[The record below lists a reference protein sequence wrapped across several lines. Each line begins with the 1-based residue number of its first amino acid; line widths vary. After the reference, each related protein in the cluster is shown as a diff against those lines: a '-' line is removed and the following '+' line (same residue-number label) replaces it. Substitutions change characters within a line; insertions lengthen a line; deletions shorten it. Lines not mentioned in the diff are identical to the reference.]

1 MKNMYVPQ
9 LKAFAFFCLLTIFS
23 LSAFAQVGIGI
34 PTPADASVLDVT
46 SSTKGVLVPRM
57 SISNLATIAPVTG
70 GSTTSLLVY
79 NTNTSTGPGFFY
91 WNGSRWTPIDGGNDW
106 QTSGNANTNPGTGAG
121 ENYLGTS
128 DNTDLIIATDGS
140 ERMVVENNGL
150 VSVNGGPLYGTDRFT
165 SIGEDDERA
174 ISGYSYGLLGV
185 GVYGS
190 NNAAGIGVI
199 GISDEGSGIRGETS
213 SSSTQLGGGIYGVN
227 SDNTGTGVI
236 GAGNGL
242 AGGAISTGS
251 GGSFYGTNV
260 GAASW
265 GTNAANGVGLA
276 AAGNGLNITTIGTVG
291 AGGSFIGYQ
300 WGVTGIATIT
310 GNSNNSIARA
320 AFIGRYVSVDD
331 TQETVYVG
339 ARIGGTHY
347 KILGTGGGSVS
358 TTMSTSQGE
367 RVLFAP
373 ESPENWFFDIGE
385 VQLNNGKAVV
395 HLDKIFGEIIAD
407 SKPFKVFVQGSEGA
421 MGSIRITRN
430 IKEKSFLVEDLGGR
444 SNGTVQYSIYAIW
457 KGKENL
463 RFPELKKES
472 IPSTYELEQ
481 HNNTHDSI
489 GPVIQQNGNQ

>member
-79 NTNTSTGPGFFY
+79 NTNTTTGPGFFF

-106 QTSGNANTNPGTGAG
+106 QTSGNANTNPGTGVG

-128 DNTDLIIATDGS
+128 DNTNLIVATDGT
-140 ERMVVENNGL
+140 ERMVVENDGQ
-150 VSVNGGPLYGTDRFT
+150 VSVNGGPLYSTDRFT
-165 SIGEDDERA
+165 SLGEDGERA
-174 ISGYSYGLLGV
+174 ISGYSSGSGI
-185 GVYGS
+185 GVYG
-190 NNAAGIGVI
+190 NNNGTGI
-199 GISDEGSGIRGETS
+199 
-213 SSSTQLGGGIYGVN
+213 GIYGVSASGN
-227 SDNTGTGVI
+227 GVKGESDSDTGTGVY
-236 GAGNGL
+236 GVNTNTAGTGVVGSGNNF
-242 AGGAISTGS
+242 GGVYVTGGS
-251 GGSFYGTNV
+251 GGAFRGATV

-265 GTNAANGVGLA
+265 ATNASNGVGLS
-276 AAGNGLNITTIGTVG
+276 AAGNNRNVTTIGTVG
-291 AGGSFIGYQ
+291 AGGSFIGTQ
-300 WGVTGIATIT
+300 WGVTGIAAIS
-310 GNSNNSIARA
+310 GAFYNGVDRA
-320 AFIGRYVSVDD
+320 AFIGRYVSADN
-331 TQETVYVG
+331 TQQTVYVG
-339 ARIGGTHY
+339 ARIGNTHY

-421 MGSIRITRN
+421 MGTIRITRN

-472 IPSTYELEQ
+472 IPATYNLEAT
-481 HNNTHDSI
+481 NPAPD
-489 GPVIQQNGNQ
+489 GPSLPLKDKQ

>member
-79 NTNTSTGPGFFY
+79 NTNTTTGPGFFF

-106 QTSGNANTNPGTGAG
+106 QTSGNASTNPGTGAG

-128 DNTDLIIATDGS
+128 DNTNLIVATDGT
-140 ERMVVENNGL
+140 ERMVVENDGQ
-150 VSVNGGPLYGTDRFT
+150 VSVNGGPLSIVDRFT

-174 ISGYSYGLLGV
+174 ISGYSYGLFGV

-199 GISDEGSGIRGETS
+199 GISDEGSGIRGES
-213 SSSTQLGGGIYGVN
+213 SSPVNRLGGGIYGVN
-227 SDNTGTGVI
+227 SDNTGTGII
-236 GAGNGL
+236 GSGNGL
-242 AGGAISTGS
+242 GGAVLANYGS
-251 GGSFYGTNV
+251 GANFRGTDV

-265 GTNAANGVGLA
+265 GTNASNGVGLA
-276 AAGNGLNITTIGTVG
+276 AAGNGQNIATIGTVG
-291 AGGSFIGYQ
+291 AGGSFIGTQ
-300 WGVTGIATIT
+300 WGVTAVSAYN
-310 GNSNNSIARA
+310 GNDNTVDRA
-320 AFIGRYVSVDD
+320 AFIGRYYSALGV
-331 TQETVYVG
+331 QETVYVG
-339 ARIGGTHY
+339 ARIGNNHY
-347 KILGTGGGSVS
+347 KIMGTGGSSVA
-358 TTMSTSQGE
+358 TTMETSQGE

-395 HLDKIFGEIIAD
+395 KLDKIFGEIIAD

-481 HNNTHDSI
+481 HNNSSDSI

>member
-1 MKNMYVPQ
+1 MINTYAPQ
-9 LKAFAFFCLLTIFS
+9 LKAIAFGCLLTLFS
-23 LSAFAQVGIGI
+23 FNLSAQVGIGN

-57 SISNLATIAPVTG
+57 SIANLGTIAPVTG

-79 NTNTSTGPGFFY
+79 NTNTGTGPGFFY

-106 QTSGNANTNPGTGAG
+106 KTSGNANTTPGTGANQ
-121 ENYLGTS
+121 NYLGTT
-128 DNTDLIIATDGS
+128 DNKNLIVATDGT
-140 ERMVVENNGL
+140 ERMVVENDGQ
-150 VSVNGGPLYGTDRFT
+150 VSVNGGPLYTTDRFT
-165 SIGEDDERA
+165 SLGEDGERA
-174 ISGYSYGLLGV
+174 ISAYSSGNGGY

-190 NNAAGIGVI
+190 NNGNGIGVY
-199 GISDEGSGIRGETS
+199 GIS
-213 SSSTQLGGGIYGVN
+213 
-227 SDNTGTGVI
+227 TGTGVRGESSGATGFGVYGLNYTNNGTGI
-236 GAGNGL
+236 IGSGNNLGGGSYLNVGSGGAFTGTIVGAAGYGTNASNGVGIAGAGN
-242 AGGAISTGS
+242 
-251 GGSFYGTNV
+251 NQ
-260 GAASW
+260 
-265 GTNAANGVGLA
+265 
-276 AAGNGLNITTIGTVG
+276 NITTIGTVG
-291 AGGSFIGYQ
+291 AGGAFIGTQ
-300 WGVTGIATIT
+300 WGVTAVAAYN
-310 GNSNNSIARA
+310 GNDNTVNRA
-320 AFIGRYVSVDD
+320 AYIGRYYSSMGN
-331 TQETVYVG
+331 QETVYVG
-339 ARIGGTHY
+339 ARIGDVHY

-430 IKEKSFLVEDLGGR
+430 IAEKSFLVEDLGGR

-457 KGKENL
+457 KGKENI

-472 IPSTYELEQ
+472 IPSTYELEE
-481 HNNTHDSI
+481 HNNNPNSD
-489 GPVIQQNGNQ
+489 GPVLQQNGNQ